1 MNLRMV
7 NATCA
12 KERKEGKKKGR
23 VKVYERGNSGCEYKE
38 ESKGRVKKKVRNDMK
53 KEKDKTK
60 RKGDDDRV
68 LTP

>member
-1 MNLRMV
+1 MV

-12 KERKEGKKKGR
+12 KERKEGKKEGE
-23 VKVYERGNSGCEYKE
+23 VKVYERRISGCAYDEKEKE
-38 ESKGRVKKKVRNDMK
+38 EAKKKVRNRVK
-53 KEKDKTK
+53 KKTKDKTK